1 METNVIEL
9 VQNPILKNKIKE
21 IGISVSERLENLNL
35 DSQIVNEDSIQAL
48 KKLRAELNSENK
60 EYNNQYK
67 NVHDLYMHP
76 LNELKDLYK
85 LEITEKYTKADALL
99 KDKIG
104 NFEIKIKETKKQNV
118 LTYFNELCVSQ
129 NIDFVKF
136 EVVIPEIN
144 LSTTEKKYKEQCN
157 AYIDRVVD
165 DLKLIATTEFEAEIL
180 TEYKKTLNCSNA
192 ITAVT
197 DRKKKEKLEAERL
210 KAVENLRRENE
221 LKRRGYVF
229 MDMTNAYEFD
239 CDIYISMDEIHS
251 FNRLDFEKKMIEF
264 DVLISDKNKKEL
276 ESKKV
281 EALEKSEETPNNIK
295 KTEVLAPIIEQKTE
309 NITIQAPVEV
319 VVEKQLKAT
328 FEVVATRSQL
338 LKLSEYLKTN
348 NLTYKNL

>member
-21 IGISVSERLENLNL
+21 IGISVSERLESLNL
-35 DSQIVNEDSIQAL
+35 DSQIVNEESIQAL
-48 KKLRAELNSENK
+48 KKLRAELNNENK

-67 NVHDLYMHP
+67 DVHELYMTP

-85 LEITEKYTKADALL
+85 IEITEKYTKADAIL

-118 LTYFNELCVSQ
+118 LAYFNELCVSQ

-197 DRKKKEKLEAERL
+197 DRKKKEKLEADRL
-210 KAVENLRRENE
+210 KAIENLRRENE

-251 FNRLDFEKKMIEF
+251 LNRLDFDKKMIEF
-264 DVLISDKNKKEL
+264 DVLISEKKRKEL

-281 EALEKSEETPNNIK
+281 EILEKSEETSNNIK
-295 KTEVLAPIIEQKTE
+295 KTEETKPIIEQKIE
-309 NITIQAPVEV
+309 NTTIQAPVEIV
-319 VVEKQLKAT
+319 IEKQLKAT
-328 FEVVATRSQL
+328 FEVIATRSQL